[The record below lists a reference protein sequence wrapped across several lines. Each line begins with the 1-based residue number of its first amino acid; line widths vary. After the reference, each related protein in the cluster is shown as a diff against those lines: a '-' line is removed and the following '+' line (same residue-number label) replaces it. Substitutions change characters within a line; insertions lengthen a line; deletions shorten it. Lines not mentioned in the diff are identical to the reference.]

1 MKFHYC
7 TFLTLIFQL
16 DLGCIR
22 TQRTSIWSAIMRYN
36 VHNILLLMYCWAKQ
50 HKTLHLLLYVCKLQ
64 FYSTAPMPESF
75 KKRKGPKPR
84 GVSNRNRGLE
94 WLRANAKDG
103 VFYFADDDNT
113 YDIRLFEEV
122 NYGFT
127 FCRNTS
133 LAFYWSPLMLWYLQ
147 SFCIFRDPAIRF

>member
-1 MKFHYC
+1 
-7 TFLTLIFQL
+7 
-16 DLGCIR
+16 
-22 TQRTSIWSAIMRYN
+22 
-36 VHNILLLMYCWAKQ
+36 
-50 HKTLHLLLYVCKLQ
+50 
-64 FYSTAPMPESF
+64 MPESF

-133 LAFYWSPLMLWYLQ
+133 LNFYW
-147 SFCIFRDPAIRF
+147 